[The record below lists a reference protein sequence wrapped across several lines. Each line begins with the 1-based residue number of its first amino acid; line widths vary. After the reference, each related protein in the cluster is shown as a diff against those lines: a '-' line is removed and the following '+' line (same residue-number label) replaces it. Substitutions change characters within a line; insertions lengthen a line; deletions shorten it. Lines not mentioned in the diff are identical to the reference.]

1 MPNYQDGYI
10 YKLWS
15 LQTEEIYIGSS
26 TTEPRKRLYDH
37 KKKYNLFSQ
46 GKYKG
51 YYTSYKIVQYPDC
64 KIEII
69 ENYPCN
75 SKAEL
80 CKREGEHQRATK
92 CCNKTIEGRTR
103 KEHYEDNIEKIKEYR
118 EKNKNAKAKT
128 MKIYREKNKE
138 KISIEGKE
146 YRAENKEAIA
156 KRQKEW
162 REKNKDRISNQKKEY
177 HEKNKEAILKRN
189 RERYQK
195 NKEAILKRRRELK
208 KEKEKSNIK
217 FLKIK
222 IIKKG

>member
-26 TTEPRKRLYDH
+26 TTEPRKRLCDH
-37 KKKYNLFSQ
+37 KAKYRRFLEGRF
-46 GKYKG
+46 KYLLS
-51 YYTSYKIVQYPDC
+51 SYKIVQYPDC

-69 ENYPCN
+69 EKYPCN

-92 CCNKTIEGRTR
+92 CCNTEIAGRTN
-103 KEHYEDNIEKIKEYR
+103 KEYYEDTKDKRLKEGKEYYK
-118 EKNKNAKAKT
+118 KNKNTRAKT
-128 MKIYREKNKE
+128 MKIYNEKKINKDNKKNYNKE
-138 KISIEGKE
+138 
-146 YRAENKEAIA
+146 YYEN
-156 KRQKEW
+156 
-162 REKNKDRISNQKKEY
+162 NKDK
-177 HEKNKEAILKRN
+177 ILKHT
-189 RERYQK
+189 RERYQEK
-195 NKEAILKRRRELK
+195 K
-208 KEKEKSNIK
+208 KEKEKSNIE